1 MDYISLMQLWTYKK
15 RRNISISNRPIHT
28 AWVPVYKFSIK
39 LIFNT
44 CILIAKLNCR
54 FKYTSLYAQLILCTI
69 YGKLYSS
76 RFVQD

>member
-28 AWVPVYKFSIK
+28 AWVYKFSIK
-39 LIFNT
+39 LIFN
-44 CILIAKLNCR
+44 ILIAKLNCR
-54 FKYTSLYAQLILCTI
+54 SKYTSLYAQLILCTI

>member
-28 AWVPVYKFSIK
+28 AWVYKFSIK